1 MVYKS
6 NNMKFIDRFKVLSYI
21 IVIFFLNR
29 MISMNI
35 LGNISVLTQLYVLI
49 SELFTLCYTFKWI
62 SNYVINKKMHLYDVS
77 YIIGVI
83 IYFILLF
90 IITYINDGNIRRI
103 FMTAYP
109 IIGTLCF
116 LDLESKKYKKE
127 LLYALYYF
135 FYIIIVIN
143 FIDMLFVKHVLSN
156 IVLDFLISGRNQI
169 GIILAVAISCTLAFY
184 EDNKDSMSNI
194 NHLLIVILNIMIF
207 VTGILA
213 KSATTLVVITIIY
226 LVYFLSYIKKRKFS
240 LNPYRVLFAYIA
252 VWIALIVLRMQ
263 YLVSD
268 LIVNI
273 LHKDLTLSHRTI
285 LWDEALRLIRIKPI
299 TGYGMSNSV
308 NVFTV
313 NHDYTGGN
321 NIVYSTL
328 SAHNEILQ
336 ILYYGGVVLI
346 SFLIVLYFICCSS
359 KRRLND
365 KFILFYLSVIAI
377 LIVWLSEVPGEYALF
392 FTLGLCFYS
401 NRFNQEGIY
410 E

>member
-49 SELFTLCYTFKWI
+49 SELFTLWYTFKWI

-135 FYIIIVIN
+135 FYII
-143 FIDMLFVKHVLSN
+143 
-156 IVLDFLISGRNQI
+156 
-169 GIILAVAISCTLAFY
+169 
-184 EDNKDSMSNI
+184 
-194 NHLLIVILNIMIF
+194 
-207 VTGILA
+207 
-213 KSATTLVVITIIY
+213 
-226 LVYFLSYIKKRKFS
+226 
-240 LNPYRVLFAYIA
+240 
-252 VWIALIVLRMQ
+252 
-263 YLVSD
+263 
-268 LIVNI
+268 
-273 LHKDLTLSHRTI
+273 
-285 LWDEALRLIRIKPI
+285 
-299 TGYGMSNSV
+299 
-308 NVFTV
+308 
-313 NHDYTGGN
+313 
-321 NIVYSTL
+321 
-328 SAHNEILQ
+328 
-336 ILYYGGVVLI
+336 
-346 SFLIVLYFICCSS
+346 
-359 KRRLND
+359 
-365 KFILFYLSVIAI
+365 
-377 LIVWLSEVPGEYALF
+377 
-392 FTLGLCFYS
+392 YS
-401 NRFNQEGIY
+401 N
-410 E
+410 